1 MGTEQEKNRQAFSL
15 LVLKKF
21 LPTTS
26 FSSFELGIAEN
37 STEFLSSQLNNWL
50 SQITD
55 EVDIGLNYRPGDEI
69 SNQEIA
75 LALSTQLFSDKLYIS
90 GNLGVTRGNKRN
102 HNPNTL
108 IGDVR
113 LEYLLGKDGKIR
125 LLVYNDSNNFD
136 INTTSYE
143 TSSTQGAGILY
154 KEEFESWDEFVSNFK
169 KLLTSKKK
177 L

>member
-1 MGTEQEKNRQAFSL
+1 
-15 LVLKKF
+15 
-21 LPTTS
+21 
-26 FSSFELGIAEN
+26 
-37 STEFLSSQLNNWL
+37 
-50 SQITD
+50 
-55 EVDIGLNYRPGDEI
+55 
-69 SNQEIA
+69 
-75 LALSTQLFSDKLYIS
+75 LYIS
-90 GNLGVTRGNKRN
+90 GNLGVTRGNERN

-125 LLVYNDSNNFD
+125 LLVYNDTNNFD

-154 KEEFESWDEFVSNFK
+154 KEEFESWDEFVENFK